1 MIELRETE
9 IEDLAIIS
17 EFGSQ
22 DHSKPF
28 LNVKS
33 MADYESEFTEI
44 NTTYLCIINS
54 SNIILGYF
62 ILVKSA
68 QKKSIQLKRIL
79 ISKESL
85 GIGQRALAKLEEYC
99 ISIMGIKRI
108 WLDVYDNNYRAI
120 HVYKKLGYQLFT
132 TEKENKRN
140 VLYFDKSL

>member
-1 MIELRETE
+1 LIELRKTE
-9 IEDLAIIS
+9 IKDLATIS

-33 MADYESEFTEI
+33 MADYENEFTEI

-54 SNIILGYF
+54 SNTILGYF

-68 QKKSIQLKRIL
+68 QKNAIQLKRIL
-79 ISKESL
+79 ISEESL

-99 ISIMGIKRI
+99 ISDMAINRI
-108 WLDVYDNNYRAI
+108 CLDVYDNNYRAI
-120 HVYKKLGYQLFT
+120 HVYKKLGYQLFST
-132 TEKENKRN
+132 DKENNRN
-140 VLYFDKSL
+140 VLYFDKSV

>member
-1 MIELRETE
+1 
-9 IEDLAIIS
+9 
-17 EFGSQ
+17 
-22 DHSKPF
+22 
-28 LNVKS
+28 